1 MHNID
6 RTTSEYE
13 FENEFEFE
21 GEGEGEF
28 EFEGEGEGEFEFEF
42 EGELEGEALE
52 LELATELLE
61 VSNEQELEQFLG
73 NVFKKVARGVSSFA
87 KSKIGRGLIGGLKSI
102 AKKALPIAGGALGNF
117 LVPGLGGAIGSKL
130 GGLASNL
137 FELELE
143 GLSNE
148 DREFEVARRFT
159 RLAIDAS
166 RRAAAAANTGA
177 PVKRIIN
184 NALKQAA
191 YTHAPG
197 LLRKKRVPGAY
208 GGGYVTPGIYGG
220 GGQMPGA
227 SGTWVRKGS
236 RIIVYGA

>member
-6 RTTSEYE
+6 RTTNEYE
-13 FENEFEFE
+13 FEGEGEFEFE
-21 GEGEGEF
+21 GEGEGQF
-28 EFEGEGEGEFEFEF
+28 ELEGEGEGEFEFEF

-73 NVFKKVARGVSSFA
+73 SIFKKVARGVSNFA
-87 KSKIGRGLIGGLKSI
+87 KSNIGRGLIGGLKSI

-137 FELELE
+137 FEMELE

-148 DREFEVARRFT
+148 DREFEVARRYT
-159 RLAIDAS
+159 RLAMDAA
-166 RRAAAAANTGA
+166 RRAVNAANSGA
-177 PVKRIIN
+177 PARRIIN
-184 NALKQAA
+184 N
-191 YTHAPG
+191 
-197 LLRKKRVPGAY
+197 
-208 GGGYVTPGIYGG
+208 
-220 GGQMPGA
+220 
-227 SGTWVRKGS
+227 
-236 RIIVYGA
+236 